1 MITTATPAPPP
12 APEQAVSEQAIP
24 ARLIREVLNG
34 KPLYYKGY
42 REVLQHRA
50 TPEEIMGSSDL
61 QSIIVGILYG
71 SLWNKIDRKQYR
83 LVTSEAGLHLSRG
96 NNLSADIAI
105 FDKASLPALKGKYF
119 DVPPKVM
126 IEVDIRIDWDE
137 SSEVNYVLEKS
148 QVLFDFGVERL
159 LWVLTASR
167 KVIILQPGQDAV
179 ITNWSNNVPVL
190 DGCVLN
196 IQTLLDEEEITF

>member
-1 MITTATPAPPP
+1 MTTATLAPP
-12 APEQAVSEQAIP
+12 APEQAVSEQVIP
-24 ARLIREVLNG
+24 TRLIREVLNG

-83 LVTSEAGLHLSRG
+83 LVTSEAGLHLSKG

-105 FDKASLPALKGKYF
+105 FDKATLPPPKGKYF

-148 QVLFDFGVERL
+148 QALFDFGVERV
-159 LWVLTASR
+159 LWVLTTSR
-167 KVIILQPGQDAV
+167 KVIILQPGQDTI

-196 IQTLLDEEEITF
+196 IQNLLDEEEITF